1 MCYKWVI
8 MQVPI
13 IETTFPNG
21 LRVLLKEIHTAPLIS
36 QWVWYRVGSR
46 DEKPGLTGISHWV
59 EHMQFKG
66 TSKFPGAVLD
76 KQISREGGMWN
87 AMTYMDWT
95 AYFETMPADRIDLVL
110 RLEAD
115 RMQNSA
121 FDPADVESERTVII
135 SERQGAENEPL
146 FRLSEALHKTA
157 FLAHPYR
164 HDVIG
169 DMVDLNK
176 IRRQDLYQHYRTYYV
191 PNNAVL
197 SLAGDFDAEVMLGRL
212 HDLYD
217 EIPAGVEPSRQFIEE
232 SHQNSERSVN
242 VGGPDETTY
251 IMACWHVPA
260 ATHPDFWALAVLDS
274 LLTGPSSPN
283 IIGGGISNKTSILY
297 RALVDRELAVSVA
310 GGLHSTI
317 DPFLYVITIILHPER
332 SLEEVISAIDE
343 EIIRLQSDR
352 PSENDLSRAVKQAR
366 ALFAYGSESITNQAA
381 WLGFAEMFADYQWH
395 TNYLENLAHV
405 TPLDIQRVA
414 QTYFEPRNRVLGTYL
429 PSGSD
434 NKIAIV

>member
-13 IETTFPNG
+13 IETTFANG

-46 DEKPGLTGISHWV
+46 DEMPGLTGISHWV

-66 TSKFPGAVLD
+66 TSRFPGAVLD

-95 AYFETMPADRIDLVL
+95 AYFETMPADCIDLVL

-121 FDPADVESERTVII
+121 FDPAEVESERTVII

-169 DMVDLNK
+169 DMADLNK

-434 NKIAIV
+434 NKNAIV